1 MSFCLCS
8 GILHG
13 VGILL
18 DCATDKGGNV
28 FWDGSNLPKKHGHK
42 WYHIVS
48 YLHAIRMEMGN
59 LFRLSLIG
67 T

>member
-1 MSFCLCS
+1 MSFCLYS

-42 WYHIVS
+42 WYCIV
-48 YLHAIRMEMGN
+48 LMRMGDP
-59 LFRLSLIG
+59 FICLSLIG